1 MDYYDYDT
9 FCRPRRGLKD
19 SPIIE
24 WPQHSYQHNSLLS
37 PDHGTPQEE
46 LDGFMNYPQHQQQRS
61 FDTLNLPRQQVL
73 HNPYSAHNTLLSHD
87 DGTPQE
93 ESRGFTSYPR
103 HQQPRS
109 YDSLNLPQRQV
120 LHSPYSG
127 ILQLGGNPNFASVIH
142 QDSMEVPLLYR
153 LEGQD
158 DDRRSF
164 LSSLPRQLGST
175 SGPPAVSDHVALTI
189 VIANY

>member
-73 HNPYSAHNTLLSHD
+73 HNPYSALLGDPKFASI
-87 DGTPQE
+87 
-93 ESRGFTSYPR
+93 
-103 HQQPRS
+103 
-109 YDSLNLPQRQV
+109 LPQD
-120 LHSPYSG
+120 G
-127 ILQLGGNPNFASVIH
+127 I
-142 QDSMEVPLLYR
+142 EVPL
-153 LEGQD
+153 
-158 DDRRSF
+158 
-164 LSSLPRQLGST
+164 
-175 SGPPAVSDHVALTI
+175 
-189 VIANY
+189 